1 MKTGLYEAFS
11 VVENDPCRKLD
22 AMRVSVTGRA
32 ANPNLVSTVFEQ
44 EIAITSVTSVCR
56 VQEHVFCQQFM
67 QRKAYRNV
75 VNWQKIKAHL
85 TNSNF
90 EH

>member
-1 MKTGLYEAFS
+1 M
-11 VVENDPCRKLD
+11 VENGPCRKLG

-56 VQEHVFCQQFM
+56 VQEHVFCQ
-67 QRKAYRNV
+67 
-75 VNWQKIKAHL
+75 
-85 TNSNF
+85 
-90 EH
+90 